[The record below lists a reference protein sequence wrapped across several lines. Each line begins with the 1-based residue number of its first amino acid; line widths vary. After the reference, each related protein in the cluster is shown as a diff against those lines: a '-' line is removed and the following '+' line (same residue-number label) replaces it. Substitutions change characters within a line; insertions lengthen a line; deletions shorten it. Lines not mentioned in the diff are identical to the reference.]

1 MADDQEKTE
10 EPTPKKIEDA
20 RKEGNVAKS
29 QDVVG
34 VTTLVI
40 GVIVIIFYLKFLF
53 YRVMDFF
60 VYYISFFSHEFTL
73 SDLINL
79 VIKSALEVIIL
90 LLPFMLAIMLASIIG
105 NVAQFGFLFT
115 TKTIKPKFSKLNPIT
130 GLKNLFSKKKIFE
143 GIKMTLKVAIAFGV
157 GFYLFLTWLN
167 EIPKLEL
174 FPLMTQIKWLMD
186 KSIILAFTM
195 IGVFIIFAAI
205 DFAFQKYSYK
215 KSLRMSKQE
224 IKDEMKNS
232 EGNPEIKAKIR
243 QIQMKMA
250 SQRMMKEVPNADVVV
265 TNPTH
270 YAVAIR
276 YNSNEDRAPK
286 VVAKGVDHLAQKIK
300 EIARENDVMIVEN
313 KPLARQLYAEVEI
326 EEEIPE
332 KLYKAVI
339 EVLIIVYKAKG
350 KLNML

>member
-1 MADDQEKTE
+1 MADEQEKTE
-10 EPTPKKIEDA
+10 EPTSKKLEDA

-34 VTTLVI
+34 VVTLVV
-40 GVIVIIFYLKFLF
+40 GVVILIFYMKYLF
-53 YRVMDFF
+53 YHTMNFY
-60 VYYISFFSHEFTL
+60 VYYISFISHQFTK
-73 SDLINL
+73 DDFINL
-79 VIKSALEVIIL
+79 AIKSFFELIL
-90 LLPFMLAIMLASIIG
+90 LLIPIFIAIMLAGIIG
-105 NVAQFGFLFT
+105 NIAQFGFLFT
-115 TKTIKPKFSKLNPIT
+115 TKPLKPKFSKLNPIT
-130 GLKNLFSKKKIFE
+130 GLKNLFSKKKLFE
-143 GIKMTLKVAIAFGV
+143 GLKMTLKVAIAFGI
-157 GFYLFLTWLN
+157 GFHLFLTWLN

-174 FPLMTQIKWLMD
+174 FPLLTQIKWILD
-186 KSIILAFTM
+186 KAIILSFTM
-195 IGVFIIFAAI
+195 IAVFFVFAII
-205 DFAFQKYSYK
+205 DFAFQKYTYK

-224 IKDEMKNS
+224 IKDEMKNT

-250 SQRMMKEVPNADVVV
+250 SQRMMKDIPKADVVV

-276 YNSNEDRAPK
+276 YNSAEDKAPK

-300 EIARENDVMIVEN
+300 EIAREHDVMIVEN

-326 EEEIPE
+326 GEYIPE

-339 EVLIIVYKAKG
+339 EVLVLVYKAKG
-350 KLNML
+350 KM

>member
-29 QDVVG
+29 QDVVA
-34 VTTLVI
+34 VVTLVV
-40 GVIVIIFYLKFLF
+40 GIVVLIFYLKYLF
-53 YRVMDFF
+53 YKAMKFY
-60 VYYISFFSHEFTL
+60 VYYISFISHQFNK
-73 SDLINL
+73 DDIINL

-90 LLPFMLAIMLASIIG
+90 LIPFVAAIMLAAIIG

-115 TKTIKPKFSKLNPIT
+115 PKAIMPKFSKLNPIT
-130 GLKNLFSKKKIFE
+130 GLKNLFSKKKLFE
-143 GIKMTLKVAIAFGV
+143 GIKMTLKVAISFGV
-157 GFYLFLTWLN
+157 GFNLFLGWLN

-174 FPLMTQIKWLMD
+174 FPLLTQIKWILD

-195 IGVFIIFAAI
+195 IGVFLIFAAI

-215 KSLRMSKQE
+215 KSLKMSKQE
-224 IKDEMKNS
+224 IKEEMKNS

-250 SQRMMKEVPNADVVV
+250 SQRMMKDVPTADVVV

-270 YAVAIR
+270 YAVAIK
-276 YNSNEDRAPK
+276 YNSNEDSAPK
-286 VVAKGVDHLAQKIK
+286 VVAKGVDHLAQRIK

-326 EEEIPE
+326 GEYIPE
-332 KLYKAVI
+332 KLYKAVV
-339 EVLIIVYKAKG
+339 EVLVMVYKAKG
-350 KLNML
+350 KV

>member
-1 MADDQEKTE
+1 MADEQEKTE

-29 QDVVG
+29 QDVSGVVTLIVG
-34 VTTLVI
+34 VV
-40 GVIVIIFYLKFLF
+40 VVIFYMKFLL
-53 YRVMDFF
+53 YKLMDFY
-60 VYYISFFSHEFTL
+60 VYYVSFFSHEF
-73 SDLINL
+73 SINDIVSL
-79 VIKSALEVIIL
+79 FMKSVLEVFIL
-90 LLPFMLAIMLASIIG
+90 LAPLAIAIMLAGVIG

-115 TKTIKPKFSKLNPIT
+115 TKSIQPKFSKINPIS
-130 GLKNLFSKKKIFE
+130 GLKNLFSTKKLFE
-143 GIKMTLKVAIAFGV
+143 GLKMILKVSIAFV
-157 GFYLFLTWLN
+157 IGFDLFIGWLN
-167 EIPKLEL
+167 EIPKIEL
-174 FPLMTQIKWLMD
+174 FDLMTQLKWLAD
-186 KSIILAFTM
+186 KAIILAFTM
-195 IGVFIIFAAI
+195 IGVFLVFAAI
-205 DFAFQKYSYK
+205 DFAFQKYQYK
-215 KSLRMSKQE
+215 KSLKMSKQE

-250 SQRMMKEVPNADVVV
+250 QNRMMGEVPKADVVI

-270 YAVAIR
+270 YAVAIK
-276 YNSNEDRAPK
+276 YNRSKDRAPK

-300 EIARENDVMIVEN
+300 EVARENDVMIVEN

-339 EVLIIVYKAKG
+339 EVLVYVYKTKG
-350 KLNML
+350 KTI

>member
-29 QDVVG
+29 QDVSSV
-34 VTTLVI
+34 VTLVV
-40 GVIVIIFYLKFLF
+40 GIVVLIFYLKFVV
-53 YRVMDFF
+53 YKIMDFY
-60 VYYISFFSHEFTL
+60 VYYLSFFSHEFTL
-73 SDLINL
+73 NDILSLFL
-79 VIKSALEVIIL
+79 KSALEVL
-90 LLPFMLAIMLASIIG
+90 LLLAPLALAIMLAGVIG

-115 TKTIKPKFSKLNPIT
+115 TKAIMPKFSKINPIS
-130 GLKNLFSKKKIFE
+130 GLKNLFSTKKLFE
-143 GIKMTLKVAIAFGV
+143 GVKMTLKVAIAFFV
-157 GFYLFLTWLN
+157 GFKLFLSWLN

-174 FPLMTQIKWLMD
+174 FDLMTQIKWLTD
-186 KSIILAFTM
+186 KAVILAFTM
-195 IGVFIIFAAI
+195 IGVFLVFAAI

-215 KSLRMSKQE
+215 KSLKMSKQE

-250 SQRMMKEVPNADVVV
+250 QNRMMGEVPKADVVV

-276 YNSNEDRAPK
+276 YNRAEDRAPK

-326 EEEIPE
+326 DEEIPE

-339 EVLIIVYKAKG
+339 EVLVYVYKTKG
-350 KLNML
+350 KTI

>member
-10 EPTPKKIEDA
+10 EPTSKKIEDA

-29 QDVVG
+29 QDVSSV
-34 VTTLVI
+34 VTLVV
-40 GVIVIIFYLKFLF
+40 GIVVLVFYMKFIL
-53 YRVMDFF
+53 YKIMDFY
-60 VYYISFFSHEFTL
+60 VYYLSFFSHEFTIN
-73 SDLINL
+73 DLVSL
-79 VIKSALEVIIL
+79 FLKSTLEVML
-90 LLPFMLAIMLASIIG
+90 LLAPLALAIMLAGILG
-105 NVAQFGFLFT
+105 NVGQFGFLFT
-115 TKTIKPKFSKLNPIT
+115 TKSIMPKFSKINPIS
-130 GLKNLFSKKKIFE
+130 GLKNLFSAKKLFE
-143 GIKMTLKVAIAFGV
+143 GAKMTLKVAIAFII
-157 GFYLFLTWLN
+157 GFNLFLGWLN

-174 FPLMTQIKWLMD
+174 FDLMTQIKWLVD

-195 IGVFIIFAAI
+195 IGVFIVFAAI
-205 DFAFQKYSYK
+205 DFAFQKYQYT

-224 IKDEMKNS
+224 IKDEMKNT

-250 SQRMMKEVPNADVVV
+250 QQRMMGEVPKADVVV

-276 YNSNEDRAPK
+276 YNKAEDRAPK

-300 EIARENDVMIVEN
+300 EIARENDVMVIEN

-326 EEEIPE
+326 DEEIPE

-339 EVLIIVYKAKG
+339 EVLVYVYKTKG
-350 KLNML
+350 KTI

>member
-1 MADDQEKTE
+1 MDEQEKTE
-10 EPTPKKIEDA
+10 EPTSKKLEDA

-34 VTTLVI
+34 LVTLVV
-40 GVIVIIFYLKFLF
+40 GIVVLIFYMKFVVYKIEKF
-53 YRVMDFF
+53 YI
-60 VYYISFFSHEFTL
+60 YYLTFFSHEWSL
-73 SDLINL
+73 NDIINL
-79 VIKSALEVIIL
+79 FLKSVLEVFIL
-90 LLPFMLAIMLASIIG
+90 LAPIVIAIMLAGVLG

-115 TKTIKPKFSKLNPIT
+115 TKAILPKFSKINPIS
-130 GLKNLFSKKKIFE
+130 GLKNLFSAKKLFE

-157 GFYLFLTWLN
+157 GFNLFVSWLA

-174 FPLMTQIKWLMD
+174 FDLMTQIKWLVD
-186 KSIILAFTM
+186 KAIILAFTM
-195 IGVFIIFAAI
+195 IGVFLVFAII
-205 DFAFQKYSYK
+205 DFAYQKYSYK
-215 KSLRMSKQE
+215 KSLKMSKQE
-224 IKDEMKNS
+224 IKDEMKNT

-250 SQRMMKEVPNADVVV
+250 SQRMMGEIPKADVVV

-276 YNSNEDRAPK
+276 YDRTKDKAPK
-286 VVAKGVDHLAQKIK
+286 VIAKGVDHLAQKIK
-300 EIARENDVMIVEN
+300 EIAREHDVMIVEN
-313 KPLARQLYAEVEI
+313 KPLARQLYAEVEL

-339 EVLIIVYKAKG
+339 EVLVYVYKTKG
-350 KLNML
+350 KSI

>member
-29 QDVVG
+29 QDVSGIVTLVVG
-34 VTTLVI
+34 VVVL
-40 GVIVIIFYLKFLF
+40 IFYMKFAVEKIADF
-53 YRVMDFF
+53 YR
-60 VYYISFFSHEFTL
+60 YYLSFFSHQFTVN
-73 SDLINL
+73 DIINL
-79 VIKSALEVIIL
+79 FVKSAMEVL
-90 LLPFMLAIMLASIIG
+90 LLLAPIALAIMLAGIIG

-115 TKTIKPKFSKLNPIT
+115 PKSIMPKFSKINPIS
-130 GLKNLFSKKKIFE
+130 GLKNLFSTKKLFE
-143 GIKMTLKVAIAFGV
+143 GVKITLKVAIAFFV
-157 GFYLFLTWLN
+157 GFKLFLSWLD

-174 FPLMTQIKWLMD
+174 FDLMTQIKWLTD
-186 KSIILAFTM
+186 KAIILAFTM
-195 IGVFIIFAAI
+195 IAVFLVFAAI
-205 DFAFQKYSYK
+205 DFAYQKYTYK
-215 KSLRMSKQE
+215 KSLKMSKQE

-250 SQRMMKEVPNADVVV
+250 SQRMMGEIPKADVVV

-276 YNSNEDRAPK
+276 YDKSQDKAPK
-286 VVAKGVDHLAQKIK
+286 VIAKGVDHLAQKIK
-300 EIARENDVMIVEN
+300 EIARKYDIMIVEN
-313 KPLARQLYAEVEI
+313 KPLARQLYADVEL
-326 EEEIPE
+326 EQEIPE

-339 EVLIIVYKAKG
+339 EVLVYVYKTKG
-350 KLNML
+350 KI

>member
-29 QDVVG
+29 QDVSSV
-34 VTTLVI
+34 VTLVV
-40 GVIVIIFYLKFLF
+40 GIVILIFYLKFVV
-53 YRVMDFF
+53 YKIMDFY
-60 VYYISFFSHEFTL
+60 VYYLSFFSHEFSLNDVL
-73 SDLINL
+73 SLFL
-79 VIKSALEVIIL
+79 KSIFEVL
-90 LLPFMLAIMLASIIG
+90 LLLAPLALAIMLAGVIG

-115 TKTIKPKFSKLNPIT
+115 TKAIMPKFSKLNPIS
-130 GLKNLFSKKKIFE
+130 GLKNLFSTKKLFE
-143 GIKMTLKVAIAFGV
+143 GVKMTLKVAIAFFV
-157 GFYLFLTWLN
+157 GFKLFLSWLN

-174 FPLMTQIKWLMD
+174 FDLMTQIKWLTD
-186 KSIILAFTM
+186 KAVILAFTM
-195 IGVFIIFAAI
+195 IGVFLVFAAI

-215 KSLRMSKQE
+215 KSLKMSKQE

-250 SQRMMKEVPNADVVV
+250 QNRMMGEVPKADVVV

-276 YNSNEDRAPK
+276 YNRAEDRAPK
-286 VVAKGVDHLAQKIK
+286 VVAKGVNHLAQKIK
-300 EIARENDVMIVEN
+300 EIARENDVMVVEN
-313 KPLARQLYAEVEI
+313 KPLAQKLYKKVEI
-326 EEEIPE
+326 DEEIPE
-332 KLYKAVI
+332 HLYKAVI
-339 EVLIIVYKAKG
+339 EVLVYVYKTKG
-350 KLNML
+350 KTI

>member
-1 MADDQEKTE
+1 MADEQEKTE

-29 QDVVG
+29 QDVSGVVTLIVG
-34 VTTLVI
+34 VV
-40 GVIVIIFYLKFLF
+40 VVVFYMKFLL
-53 YRVMDFF
+53 YKIMDFYI
-60 VYYISFFSHEFTL
+60 YYVSFFSHEFT
-73 SDLINL
+73 INDIVSL
-79 VIKSALEVIIL
+79 FFKSVLEVFIL
-90 LLPFMLAIMLASIIG
+90 LAPLGIAIMLAGVLG

-115 TKTIKPKFSKLNPIT
+115 TKAIMPKFSKINPIS
-130 GLKNLFSKKKIFE
+130 GLKNLFSTKKLFE
-143 GIKMTLKVAIAFGV
+143 GVKMTLKVAIAFIV
-157 GFYLFLTWLN
+157 GFQLFLSWLN
-167 EIPKLEL
+167 EIPKIEL
-174 FPLMTQIKWLMD
+174 FDLMTQIKWLAD
-186 KSIILAFTM
+186 KAVILAFTM
-195 IGVFIIFAAI
+195 IGVFIVFAVI
-205 DFAFQKYSYK
+205 DFAFQKYQYK
-215 KSLRMSKQE
+215 KSLKMSKQE

-250 SQRMMKEVPNADVVV
+250 QNRMMGEVPKADVVV

-270 YAVAIR
+270 YAVAIK
-276 YNSNEDRAPK
+276 YNRSEDRAPK

-326 EEEIPE
+326 DEEIPE

-339 EVLIIVYKAKG
+339 EVLVYVYKTKG
-350 KLNML
+350 KNL

>member
-10 EPTPKKIEDA
+10 EPTSKKIEDA

-34 VTTLVI
+34 VTTLIV
-40 GVIVIIFYLKFLF
+40 GVIVIIFYMKFLF
-53 YRVMDFF
+53 YKVMDFY
-60 VYYISFFSHEFTL
+60 VYYLSFISHEF
-73 SDLINL
+73 SIADLISL
-79 VIKSALEVIIL
+79 VIKSILEVFIL
-90 LLPFMLAIMLASIIG
+90 LIPLMAAIMLAGVLG
-105 NVAQFGFLFT
+105 NIAQFGFLFT
-115 TKTIKPKFSKLNPIT
+115 TKAIMPKFSKLNPIT
-130 GLKNLFSKKKIFE
+130 GLKNLFSKKKLFE
-143 GIKMTLKVAIAFGV
+143 GIKMTLKVAIAFGI
-157 GFYLFLTWLN
+157 GFNLFLGWLD

-174 FPLMTQIKWLMD
+174 FPLMTQIKWLID

-195 IGVFIIFAAI
+195 IAVFVVFAAI
-205 DFAFQKYSYK
+205 DFVFQKYSYK
-215 KSLRMSKQE
+215 KSLKMSKQE

-250 SQRMMKEVPNADVVV
+250 SQRMMKEVPKADVVV

-276 YNSNEDRAPK
+276 YNKEEDRAPK
-286 VVAKGVDHLAQKIK
+286 VIAKGVDHLAQKIK

-313 KPLARQLYAEVEI
+313 RPLARQLYAEVEI
-326 EEEIPE
+326 DDYIPE

-339 EVLIIVYKAKG
+339 EVLVMVYKTKG
-350 KLNML
+350 KL

>member
-29 QDVVG
+29 QDVSGLV
-34 VTTLVI
+34 TLVI
-40 GVIVIIFYLKFLF
+40 GVVVLVFYMKFIVYKLSDFYVFYL
-53 YRVMDFF
+53 
-60 VYYISFFSHEFTL
+60 SFFSHEWTTK
-73 SDLINL
+73 DIVNL
-79 VIKSALEVIIL
+79 FIQTILQVFL
-90 LLPFMLAIMLASIIG
+90 LLAPIALAIMLGGILG
-105 NVAQFGFLFT
+105 NVGQFGFLFT
-115 TKTIKPKFSKLNPIT
+115 TKAIMPKFSKINPIS
-130 GLKNLFSKKKIFE
+130 GLKNLFSMKKLFE
-143 GIKMTLKVAIAFGV
+143 GFKMTLKVAVAFGV
-157 GFYLFLTWLN
+157 GFNLFLGWLK

-174 FPLMTQIKWLMD
+174 FDLMTQIGWLVD
-186 KSIILAFTM
+186 KAVILAFTM
-195 IGVFIIFAAI
+195 IAVFLVFAAI
-205 DFAFQKYSYK
+205 DFAYQKYTYN
-215 KSLRMSKQE
+215 KSLKMSKQE

-250 SQRMMKEVPNADVVV
+250 SQRMMGEIPKADVVV

-276 YNSNEDRAPK
+276 YNRAEDKAPK
-286 VVAKGVDHLAQKIK
+286 VIAKGVDHLAQKIK

-313 KPLARQLYAEVEI
+313 KPLARQLYAEVEL
-326 EEEIPE
+326 EQEIPE

-339 EVLIIVYKAKG
+339 ELLVYVYKTKG
-350 KLNML
+350 KTI

>member
-1 MADDQEKTE
+1 MADEAEKTE
-10 EPTPKKIEDA
+10 EPTPKKLEDA

-34 VTTLVI
+34 VTTLIVGVVVI
-40 GVIVIIFYLKFLF
+40 MFYLKFLF
-53 YRVMDFF
+53 YKTMKFY
-60 VYYISFFSHEFTL
+60 VYYLSFISHEFTL
-73 SDLINL
+73 NDLISL
-79 VIKSALEVIIL
+79 VIKSAMELIL
-90 LLPFMLAIMLASIIG
+90 LLIPLMAAMMLAGVIG

-115 TKTIKPKFSKLNPIT
+115 TKAIMPKFSKLNPIT
-130 GLKNLFSKKKIFE
+130 GLKNLFGKKKLFE

-157 GFYLFLTWLN
+157 GFNLFLSWLD

-174 FPLMTQIKWLMD
+174 FPLMTQIKWLMN

-195 IGVFIIFAAI
+195 IGVFVVFAAI

-215 KSLRMSKQE
+215 KSLKMSKQE

-250 SQRMMKEVPNADVVV
+250 SQRMMKEVPKADVVV

-276 YNSNEDRAPK
+276 YNSSEDKAPK

-300 EIARENDVMIVEN
+300 EIARENDVMVIEN
-313 KPLARQLYAEVEI
+313 RPLARQLYAEVEI
-326 EEEIPE
+326 DEYIPE

-339 EVLIIVYKAKG
+339 EVLLMVYKAKG
-350 KLNML
+350 KV

>member
-10 EPTPKKIEDA
+10 EPTAKKKDDA
-20 RKEGNVAKS
+20 RKEGNVPKS

-34 VTTLVI
+34 VTTLIVGVVVI
-40 GVIVIIFYLKFLF
+40 MFYLKFMF
-53 YRVMDFF
+53 YRAMKFY
-60 VYYISFFSHEFTL
+60 VYYLSFISHEFTL
-73 SDLINL
+73 NDLISL
-79 VIKSALEVIIL
+79 VMKSAVEVIL
-90 LLPFMLAIMLASIIG
+90 LLIPLMAAMMLAGVIG

-115 TKTIKPKFSKLNPIT
+115 TKAIMPKFSKLNPIK
-130 GLKNLFSKKKIFE
+130 GLKNLFSTKKLFE
-143 GIKMTLKVAIAFGV
+143 GVKMTLKVAIAFGV
-157 GFYLFLTWLN
+157 GFHLFLSWLE

-195 IGVFIIFAAI
+195 IGVFLVFAAI
-205 DFAFQKYSYK
+205 DFAFQKHSYN
-215 KSLRMSKQE
+215 KSLKMSKQE

-250 SQRMMKEVPNADVVV
+250 SQRMMKDVPKADVVV

-276 YNSNEDRAPK
+276 YNSSEDSAPK
-286 VVAKGVDHLAQKIK
+286 VLAKGVDNLAQKIK
-300 EIARENDVMIVEN
+300 EIARENDVMVIEN
-313 KPLARQLYAEVEI
+313 RPLARQLYAEVEI
-326 EEEIPE
+326 GDYIPE

-339 EVLIIVYKAKG
+339 EVLVMVYKTKG
-350 KLNML
+350 KV